1 MQMMA
6 SIPYHSPKDFMERQ
20 DGKPGSGHPHAVCMD
35 MYLFFRYNV
44 SITRSIILYLQGTVL
59 NEKHES

>member
-1 MQMMA
+1 
-6 SIPYHSPKDFMERQ
+6 MERQ

-35 MYLFFRYNV
+35 MYFSFRYNV
-44 SITRSIILYLQGTVL
+44 SRTRSITLYLQGTVL